1 VANDS
6 DETLDNAR
14 FYLEFENRYRGSQ
27 ELIKSRLSVY
37 LPFVIPL
44 KSIYVELRAVD
55 LGCGRGE
62 WLELLKENGFQAE
75 GVDLDDAMVNICR
88 EKGLSVEKA
97 DAIEYIEKLDDES
110 VVIVSGFH
118 IIEHIPF
125 ESVKKLVSNAYRVL
139 KPGGL
144 LILETPNP
152 ESLMVSTTEFYL
164 DPTHKRP
171 IPPNLLHFLAE
182 YSGFA
187 RVKILRLNEPY
198 KIQSPDEVCLS
209 DVFFGISPDYAV
221 VAQKNASKEQM
232 SIFDRAFD
240 KNYGLARDESVMRYA
255 EKEKQLIAYERE
267 RWRWLES
274 EWSVMNSKID
284 RLNSKIDRL
293 AGEIYQT
300 LESERARAQM
310 LESELKSVYS
320 SKCWQI
326 TAPLRVGFDLML
338 GLKAMIAD
346 TPKTLKRKVGCTIMV
361 VSSGFANFVLS
372 HSILRRMAGYVLK
385 RSRRL
390 DAFSR
395 SVISSGL
402 LEHSRGRRA
411 DSQLHLPEELSEL
424 SSHARD
430 IYRDLKEANERSMR

>member
-1 VANDS
+1 MAKYS
-6 DETLDNAR
+6 DENLDNVR
-14 FYLEFENRYRGSQ
+14 FYLEFENRFRGSQ

-44 KSIYVELRAVD
+44 KSIYEELRAVD

-62 WLELLKENGFQAE
+62 WLELLKEKGFQAE
-75 GVDLDDAMVNICR
+75 GVDLDDAMVNTCR
-88 EKGLSVEKA
+88 AKGLSVEKA

-125 ESVKKLVSNAYRVL
+125 ESVKKLVENAYRVL

-152 ESLMVSTTEFYL
+152 ESLMVSTTEFYI

-187 RVKILRLNEPY
+187 RVKILRLNEPSR
-198 KIQSPDEVCLS
+198 IQSQDVVSLA

-221 VAQKNASKEQM
+221 VAQKSASKEQM
-232 SIFDRAFD
+232 SLFDRAFD
-240 KNYGLARDESVMRYA
+240 KNYGLSRDESLMSYA

-284 RLNSKIDRL
+284 RLAD
-293 AGEIYQT
+293 EIYQT
-300 LESERARAQM
+300 LESERARSQM
-310 LESELKSVYS
+310 LERELKSVYS

-338 GLKAMIAD
+338 GLKATVTD
-346 TPKTLKRKVGCTIMV
+346 TSKMLKSKVSYIIMML
-361 VSSGFANFVLS
+361 SSGFLNFVLS

-390 DAFSR
+390 DALSR

-402 LEHSRGRRA
+402 LEHSRGSRVDSRR
-411 DSQLHLPEELSEL
+411 HLPSELPEL
-424 SSHARD
+424 SSHARL
-430 IYRDLKEANERSMR
+430 IYKDLKEATERGRR